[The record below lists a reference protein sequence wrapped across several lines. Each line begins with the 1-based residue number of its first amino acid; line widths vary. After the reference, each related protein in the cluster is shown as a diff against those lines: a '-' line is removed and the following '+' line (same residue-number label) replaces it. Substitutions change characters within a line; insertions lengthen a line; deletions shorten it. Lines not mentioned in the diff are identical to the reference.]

1 MYRYPRPKE
10 GEQAVRWQAS
20 PCQRRAPMASTTPRT
35 GTRAKLGAI
44 TSRCS
49 SHARLLRRRPNRQL
63 CCSMLHRPAGFTYCT
78 QKAAAKAWV
87 GSHHCGSFQGS
98 KGHNQFEQ
106 KGIVRFEMP
115 YNMWCG
121 SCKVLIGA
129 EPRCS
134 SPVGRLCVLLPMGRT
149 ALSHAGRGTRFN
161 SDKLNVGKYFS
172 TTIWA
177 FRTPPAHAPSS
188 PHQRP
193 NARAPF
199 ARLGLSCDGAASL
212 VSGGGLRVL

>member
-1 MYRYPRPKE
+1 
-10 GEQAVRWQAS
+10 
-20 PCQRRAPMASTTPRT
+20 
-35 GTRAKLGAI
+35 
-44 TSRCS
+44 
-49 SHARLLRRRPNRQL
+49 
-63 CCSMLHRPAGFTYCT
+63 
-78 QKAAAKAWV
+78 
-87 GSHHCGSFQGS
+87 
-98 KGHNQFEQ
+98 
-106 KGIVRFEMP
+106 MP

-129 EPRCS
+129 EPLCS
-134 SPVGRLCVLLPMGRT
+134 SPVGKLCVLLPMGRT
-149 ALSHAGRGTRFN
+149 ALSRAGRGTRFN

-199 ARLGLSCDGAASL
+199 ARLGFSCDAAL